1 MMSKKAVVRGGL
13 TAALVL
19 SASLF
24 SLQAIGG
31 TAYGTETD
39 YYSDATYTEMVGN
52 VIFDCSNRTTIDGVR
67 TQYSRVVLRWRCW

>member
-1 MMSKKAVVRGGL
+1 MMSKKAVRGGI

-24 SLQAIGG
+24 SLQAVGG

-52 VIFDCSNRTTIDGVR
+52 SIFDCNNRRTIDGVV
-67 TQYSRVVLRWRCW
+67 TQYSRVVLRWRC